1 VTTPADYGA
10 WETESLA
17 RNRFAKKTQNRFR
30 DHPML
35 RSGVNQNKIIQKG
48 LPFVCER
55 SGTVTVPGTGVPRDP
70 APPAAWPRWGCGGG
84 GKRRRTNAMEDSD
97 GKTDRYAAHHSVR
110 GFAAR

>member
-1 VTTPADYGA
+1 MPEIGTSGSWRAVRQENPEPLTVIIPCSD
-10 WETESLA
+10 LA
-17 RNRFAKKTQNRFR
+17 QT
-30 DHPML
+30 
-35 RSGVNQNKIIQKG
+35 SNKIIQKG
-48 LPFVCER
+48 LAFVCER
-55 SGTVTVPGTGVPRDP
+55 SGTATVPGTGVPRDP